1 MERVAATDRVVVT
14 TGRLGLRYSRLHF
27 PDHEAILVGS
37 RIGEAIGAAR
47 GEVILSGL
55 PGLVLKFLFPGI
67 LEGTG
72 CLTVEEFSAKPEFLA
87 RMEQAFSIARR
98 KYPGVRIVIFSRE
111 GVILGD
117 SG

>member
-1 MERVAATDRVVVT
+1 V
-14 TGRLGLRYSRLHF
+14 
-27 PDHEAILVGS
+27 EAL
-37 RIGEAIGAAR
+37 GAAR

-55 PGLVLKFLFPGI
+55 PGLVLKFLFPEI

-72 CLTVEEFSAKPEFLA
+72 CLTVEDLTARPEFPA

-98 KYPGVRIVIFSRE
+98 KYPGTRIVILSRE
-111 GVILGD
+111 GEVLGD